1 MAKKL
6 TTGTEMLPEYIL
18 GGGFIEKSSLKDSE
32 EDEMLVSGFLTT
44 EVVDYAKHKL
54 LTKGAEDTF
63 GLYKSN
69 PIVCFNHVKATPIAK
84 AIDPMLLYGSS
95 QETTGVYLKDIK
107 LGSLAFNTEY
117 LWPCLKEGIISQL
130 SVGAA
135 PLEKPEV
142 VDEKYLLF
150 KKWQLFEGSFVSI
163 AMNPTAILTRKG
175 YSDFLHQMEDAGIPM
190 TPEGILEATKSGL
203 ALPMLSKNFRITVP
217 TAFGIGLHEAA
228 GDNMPATQV
237 TEENNAV
244 VKIVAE
250 GNIAPLAKDHKQ
262 YDLLQKALCADEKG
276 LTLPLGGVGE
286 EPGVIVLDKSKVIK
300 SVSLLCGARG
310 GSRATA
316 EEDQEAALE
325 KACNAL
331 RVCGLKPPVTKEGT
345 SVDQAVFKSWNYEDL
360 TWGEEEKSLLLKS
373 ELLQADDEFE
383 RLLRGFVKNGGSAF
397 PFLAK
402 SVYTYFS
409 VSGYV
414 SEEEDE
420 KMAVALLEALFKKDS
435 QNGDSSEIASP
446 EYMDYSKDSLR
457 KSLGAS
463 MSTNIY
469 FSSQEDIEVGKA
481 ILTAIREAKKKIKAG
496 MDKTA
501 AVSSAV
507 SSVLTKEAEAPE
519 VKKSEENTDAEE
531 KNSVLKIL
539 FT

>member
-1 MAKKL
+1 
-6 TTGTEMLPEYIL
+6 
-18 GGGFIEKSSLKDSE
+18 
-32 EDEMLVSGFLTT
+32 
-44 EVVDYAKHKL
+44 
-54 LTKGAEDTF
+54 
-63 GLYKSN
+63 
-69 PIVCFNHVKATPIAK
+69 
-84 AIDPMLLYGSS
+84 
-95 QETTGVYLKDIK
+95 
-107 LGSLAFNTEY
+107 
-117 LWPCLKEGIISQL
+117 
-130 SVGAA
+130 
-135 PLEKPEV
+135 
-142 VDEKYLLF
+142 
-150 KKWQLFEGSFVSI
+150 
-163 AMNPTAILTRKG
+163 
-175 YSDFLHQMEDAGIPM
+175 
-190 TPEGILEATKSGL
+190 
-203 ALPMLSKNFRITVP
+203 
-217 TAFGIGLHEAA
+217 
-228 GDNMPATQV
+228 
-237 TEENNAV
+237 
-244 VKIVAE
+244 
-250 GNIAPLAKDHKQ
+250 
-262 YDLLQKALCADEKG
+262 
-276 LTLPLGGVGE
+276 
-286 EPGVIVLDKSKVIK
+286 
-300 SVSLLCGARG
+300 
-310 GSRATA
+310 
-316 EEDQEAALE
+316 
-325 KACNAL
+325 
-331 RVCGLKPPVTKEGT
+331 
-345 SVDQAVFKSWNYEDL
+345 
-360 TWGEEEKSLLLKS
+360 
-373 ELLQADDEFE
+373 
-383 RLLRGFVKNGGSAF
+383 VKNGGSAF